1 MLGHYRLW
9 DRGVQHNDISEKNLM
24 YDKLNEN
31 RGILNDFDLAHLADR
46 DPPSG
51 LERTG
56 TMPFM
61 ALDLLTD
68 EAWEGGVKRLYRH
81 DCESFAWVLL
91 WICCRYEKGEEIP
104 NAPLS
109 TFITGDYARCR
120 QVKYDIL
127 SELPGIKPT
136 TSYKQYWE
144 ASTDLVGQFVK
155 DRFGRV
161 RKNASLSEL
170 RDEEVMRRCLQT
182 LKSARV
188 LIFAE
193 LLEGTLNSCPDGTQT

>member
-1 MLGHYRLW
+1 
-9 DRGVQHNDISEKNLM
+9 M

-120 QVKYDIL
+120 QVKHVIL

-136 TSYKQYWE
+136 TSYEQYWE
-144 ASTDLVGQFVK
+144 ASFELVEQFVR
-155 DRFGRV
+155 DQYGREG
-161 RKNASLSEL
+161 RNPSFSEPKN
-170 RDEEVMRRCLQT
+170 EEVMQRCLEA
-182 LKSARV
+182 LKENGV
-188 LIFAE
+188 PIFAE
-193 LLEGTLNSCPDGTQT
+193 LSEGGG